1 MDLIRRFQAGH
12 LAKRLQDPLQ
22 AADGVAQTQE
32 KLLAL
37 GPSAVRGLLDAI
49 ARGKASTASNEV
61 LERLCTNDTLSVFVE
76 ALQSPV
82 PAVVEAASVAL
93 SRSALY
99 DPAQLLGLF
108 SEPAVSK
115 ARLESILAAQMQ
127 RIQPVTLVR
136 VLPDLSK
143 DARGSVFRLLERR
156 ADSSIS
162 ADVVGL
168 ARHAE
173 WWLRLHAVKLL
184 AKMPGKDSITGVA
197 ELLKDESA
205 AVRLEAVRTLGVL
218 RATEVLPA
226 LCGRLR
232 DIDIKVQAAAIE
244 TLISLGDV
252 SAVPHLLEYLRDESE
267 YVRRAAVEV
276 LNQVVTT
283 EAIKD
288 LVSALRDADW
298 WVRVRAADA
307 LGTLGGPKVID
318 AVIDL
323 VGDPDDFIRRY
334 AVEILNTVPD
344 KRAVEPLIRA
354 LDDHDWWVRERAIDA
369 LAKTRDPRAVEPL
382 LRMLSRDTRAVPLC
396 LRALAQIPDPRVV
409 ESVCRLVDSDSAEIR
424 REAINALTQFTKSE
438 LPDESRNRVHDA
450 LERAGVGNKR
460 STPSMPLE
468 VRGHFGPESGR
479 SDSGLRRVSGRES
492 DSAGAVPSGT
502 PAPSPVSPAHQR
514 VLNFQKLE
522 PGTMVNER
530 FKVVRYIGGGGFGT
544 VYLVEDTVVHEDLVL
559 KILSPQLSLDES
571 MIRRFVQELR
581 LTRRISHRNVIRI
594 YDMVDLGGAHAISM
608 EHFDGRD
615 LGQVARE
622 DGPMSVERAVAIV
635 HQVLDGLEA
644 AHAMGIVHRDIK
656 PANILVDANDVVKI
670 VDFGLALVS
679 QGTRSRLTQ
688 SGILVGTPE
697 YISPEQIT
705 GQEVDGR
712 TDLYSLG
719 IVLYEM
725 ISGRGSAAVRGR
737 TARPGVG
744 ERRGHALHVEARRRP
759 ARERGRGPRAPAPRR
774 GLIRARPWPASTRSS
789 RSASSRAV
797 RTSTSPSAC
806 RPSCASMASCCRFPT
821 ASSRTRNRR
830 RWSPRS
836 WASTRSSTSTGSVPS
851 TSPTTPRASGASGST
866 HAASGAASRR
876 SAASSRTACPGSSS
890 SACRACSRRSAGSA
904 RGSYSSPAPPERAS
918 PRRSPR

>member
-22 AADGVAQTQE
+22 APSGVAQTQE
-32 KLLAL
+32 KLVAL

-49 ARGKASTASNEV
+49 ARGKASAASMEV
-61 LERLCTNDTLSVFVE
+61 LERLATNDTLTVFIE

-82 PAVVEAASVAL
+82 PAVVEAAAMAL
-93 SRSALY
+93 SRSELYEPAL
-99 DPAQLLGLF
+99 LLPLF

-115 ARLESILAAQMQ
+115 ARLEAILAAQMQ

-162 ADVVGL
+162 NDVVGL

-184 AKMPGKDSITGVA
+184 AKMPGHDAIEGVA
-197 ELLKDESA
+197 QLLKDESA

-218 RATEVLPA
+218 HATEALPA

-244 TLISLGDV
+244 TLISIGDV
-252 SAVPHLLEYLRDESE
+252 AAVPHLLEYLRDDSE

-323 VGDPDDFIRRY
+323 VEDPDDFIRRY

-344 KRAVEPLIRA
+344 KRAVEPLIKA

-382 LRMLSRDTRAVPLC
+382 LRMLGRDTRSVPLC
-396 LRALAQIPDPRVV
+396 LRALAQMPDPRVV
-409 ESVCRLVDSDSAEIR
+409 DPVCRLVESESAEIR
-424 REAINALTQFTKSE
+424 REALNALTQFTKSE
-438 LPDESRNRVHDA
+438 LPEDARARVYQA

-460 STPSMPLE
+460 ATPSMPLE

-479 SDSGLRRVSGRES
+479 SDSTIRRMPSREAEPS
-492 DSAGAVPSGT
+492 DTAGGPSGFPQPDHAT
-502 PAPSPVSPAHQR
+502 PSRQR
-514 VLNFQKLE
+514 VLNFQKLDA
-522 PGTMVNER
+522 GTMVGDR
-530 FKVVRYIGGGGFGT
+530 FKVVRHIGGGGFGT
-544 VYLVEDTVVHEDLVL
+544 VYLVEDTVVREELAL

-581 LTRRISHRNVIRI
+581 LTRRITHRNVIRI
-594 YDMVDLGGAHAISM
+594 YDLVDLGGAHAISM

-615 LGQVARE
+615 LGTVARE
-622 DGPMSVERAVAIV
+622 DGPMSVERALSITE
-635 HQVLDGLEA
+635 QVLDGLEA
-644 AHAMGIVHRDIK
+644 AHVMGIVHRDIK

-670 VDFGLALVS
+670 VDFGLALVA

-719 IVLYEM
+719 IVVYEM
-725 ISGRGSAAVRGR
+725 ISGRLPFSGTNAVNVLFQHLESEV
-737 TARPGVG
+737 PPLSDVSP
-744 ERRGHALHVEARRRP
+744 HVPAWVSDLVMRCMSRLAVDRP
-759 ARERGRGPRAPAPRR
+759 A
-774 GLIRARPWPASTRSS
+774 
-789 RSASSRAV
+789 
-797 RTSTSPSAC
+797 
-806 RPSCASMASCCRFPT
+806 
-821 ASSRTRNRR
+821 
-830 RWSPRS
+830 
-836 WASTRSSTSTGSVPS
+836 
-851 TSPTTPRASGASGST
+851 
-866 HAASGAASRR
+866 
-876 SAASSRTACPGSSS
+876 
-890 SACRACSRRSAGSA
+890 SAGETLA
-904 RGSYSSPAPPERAS
+904 QLRRAAA
-918 PRRSPR
+918 

>member
-1 MDLIRRFQAGH
+1 MDLIRRFKAGH

-22 AADGVAQTQE
+22 APSGVAQTQE
-32 KLLAL
+32 KLVAL
-37 GPSAVRGLLDAI
+37 GASAAQGLLDAI
-49 ARGKASTASNEV
+49 ARGKASQASLDV
-61 LERLCTNDTLSVFVE
+61 LERLATNETLPVFVE

-82 PAVVEAASVAL
+82 PAVVEAAATAL
-93 SRSALY
+93 SRSEHF
-99 DPAQLLGLF
+99 DPALLLPLF

-127 RIQPVTLVR
+127 RLQPVTLVR

-162 ADVVGL
+162 NDVVGL

-184 AKMPGKDSITGVA
+184 AKMPGHDAVEGVA
-197 ELLKDESA
+197 QLLKDESA

-218 RATEVLPA
+218 RATDALPA

-244 TLISLGDV
+244 TLISIGDV
-252 SAVPHLLEYLRDESE
+252 GAVPHLLEYLRDESE

-288 LVSALRDADW
+288 LVVALRDADW

-318 AVIDL
+318 AVIGL
-323 VGDPDDFIRRY
+323 VEDPDDFIRRY

-344 KRAVEPLIRA
+344 RRAVEPLIKA

-382 LRMLSRDTRAVPLC
+382 LRMLGRDTRAVPLC
-396 LRALAQIPDPRVV
+396 LRALAQMPDPRVV
-409 ESVCRLVDSDSAEIR
+409 EPVCRLVDSESAEIR
-424 REAINALTQFTKSE
+424 REALNALTQFTRAE
-438 LPDESRNRVHDA
+438 LPEEARARVYQT
-450 LERAGVGNKR
+450 LERAGVGSQR
-460 STPSMPLE
+460 TTPSMPLE

-479 SDSGLRRVSGRES
+479 PDSSVRRMQPRES
-492 DSAGAVPSGT
+492 EPAPAAGASSGPSSAGPPT
-502 PAPSPVSPAHQR
+502 PARQV
-514 VLNFQKLE
+514 VMNYQKLE
-522 PGTMVNER
+522 PGTMVNDR
-530 FKVVRYIGGGGFGT
+530 FRVVRFIGGGGFGT
-544 VYLVEDTVVHEDLVL
+544 VYLVEDTVVREDLVL
-559 KILSPQLSLDES
+559 KILSPQLSLDEN

-581 LTRRISHRNVIRI
+581 LTRRITHRNVIRI
-594 YDMVDLGGAHAISM
+594 YDLVDLGGAHAISM

-615 LGQVARE
+615 LGTVVRE
-622 DGPMSVERAVAIV
+622 DGPLSVERALAITE
-635 HQVLDGLEA
+635 QVLDGLEA
-644 AHAMGIVHRDIK
+644 AHAMGIIHRDIK
-656 PANILVDANDVVKI
+656 PANILVDASDVVKI
-670 VDFGLALVS
+670 VDFGLALVA

-705 GQEVDGR
+705 GLEVDGR

-719 IVLYEM
+719 IVVYEM
-725 ISGRGSAAVRGR
+725 ISGRLPFSGANAVN
-737 TARPGVG
+737 VLFQ
-744 ERRGHALHVEARRRP
+744 HLEAEVPPLSEVSPQVPAWVNDFVMRCMSRLAVDRP
-759 ARERGRGPRAPAPRR
+759 ATAAETLSLLRRA
-774 GLIRARPWPASTRSS
+774 
-789 RSASSRAV
+789 
-797 RTSTSPSAC
+797 
-806 RPSCASMASCCRFPT
+806 
-821 ASSRTRNRR
+821 
-830 RWSPRS
+830 
-836 WASTRSSTSTGSVPS
+836 
-851 TSPTTPRASGASGST
+851 
-866 HAASGAASRR
+866 AA
-876 SAASSRTACPGSSS
+876 
-890 SACRACSRRSAGSA
+890 
-904 RGSYSSPAPPERAS
+904 
-918 PRRSPR
+918 

>member
-12 LAKRLQDPLQ
+12 LAKRLQDPSQ
-22 AADGVAQTQE
+22 APAGVAETQE
-32 KLLAL
+32 KLIGL

-49 ARGKASTASNEV
+49 ARGKASAASIEV
-61 LERLCTNDTLSVFVE
+61 LERLATNDTLNVFIE

-82 PAVVEAASVAL
+82 PAVVEAAATAL
-93 SRSALY
+93 SRSARY
-99 DPAQLLGLF
+99 DPALLLPLF

-115 ARLESILAAQMQ
+115 ARLEAILAAQMQ

-162 ADVVGL
+162 NDVVSL

-184 AKMPGKDSITGVA
+184 AKMPGHDSVEGVA
-197 ELLKDESA
+197 QLLKDESA

-218 RATEVLPA
+218 KAAEALPA

-244 TLISLGDV
+244 TLIAIGDV
-252 SAVPHLLEYLRDESE
+252 AAVPHLLEYLRDESE

-283 EAIKD
+283 EAVKD

-318 AVIDL
+318 AVIEL
-323 VGDPDDFIRRY
+323 VNDPDDFIRRY

-369 LAKTRDPRAVEPL
+369 LAKTRDTRAIEPL
-382 LRMLSRDTRAVPLC
+382 LRMLGRDTRAVPLC
-396 LRALAQIPDPRVV
+396 LRALAQMPDPRVV
-409 ESVCRLVDSDSAEIR
+409 EPVCRLADSDSAEIR
-424 REAINALTQFTKSE
+424 REALNALTQFTKAD
-438 LPDESRNRVHDA
+438 LPDETRARIHA
-450 LERAGVGNKR
+450 TLERAGVGAKR
-460 STPSMPLE
+460 ATPSMPLE
-468 VRGHFGPESGR
+468 VRGHFGPEAGR
-479 SDSGLRRVSGRES
+479 SDSTIRRMPSRETDLSG
-492 DSAGAVPSGT
+492 ATPPPPAAPAT
-502 PAPSPVSPAHQR
+502 PAQQR
-514 VLNFQKLE
+514 ILNFQKLE
-522 PGTMVNER
+522 PGTMVNDR

-544 VYLVEDTVVHEDLVL
+544 VYLVEDIVVREDLVL
-559 KILSPQLSLDES
+559 KILSPQLSLDEG

-581 LTRRISHRNVIRI
+581 LTRRITHRNVIRI
-594 YDMVDLGGAHAISM
+594 YDLVDLGGAHAISM

-615 LGQVARE
+615 LGTVARE
-622 DGPMSVERAVAIV
+622 DGPMPVERALSITE
-635 HQVLDGLEA
+635 QILDGLEA

-656 PANILVDANDVVKI
+656 PANILVDADDVVKI
-670 VDFGLALVS
+670 VDFGLALVAQS
-679 QGTRSRLTQ
+679 TRSRLTQ

-719 IVLYEM
+719 IVIYEM
-725 ISGRGSAAVRGR
+725 ISGRLPFAGTNAVNVLFQHLESEVPPLAEVAPHVPAWVSDLIMRCMSRLAVDRPASAAE
-737 TARPGVG
+737 TLALL
-744 ERRGHALHVEARRRP
+744 RR
-759 ARERGRGPRAPAPRR
+759 
-774 GLIRARPWPASTRSS
+774 
-789 RSASSRAV
+789 
-797 RTSTSPSAC
+797 
-806 RPSCASMASCCRFPT
+806 
-821 ASSRTRNRR
+821 
-830 RWSPRS
+830 
-836 WASTRSSTSTGSVPS
+836 
-851 TSPTTPRASGASGST
+851 
-866 HAASGAASRR
+866 AAA
-876 SAASSRTACPGSSS
+876 
-890 SACRACSRRSAGSA
+890 
-904 RGSYSSPAPPERAS
+904 
-918 PRRSPR
+918 

>member
-12 LAKRLQDPLQ
+12 LAKRLQDPQQ
-22 AADGVAQTQE
+22 APSGVAQTQE
-32 KLLAL
+32 KLVAL
-37 GPSAVRGLLDAI
+37 GPSAVRGLLNAI
-49 ARGKASTASNEV
+49 AHGKASEASIEV
-61 LERLCTNDTLSVFVE
+61 LERLATNDTLSVFVE

-82 PAVVEAASVAL
+82 PAVVEAASMAL
-93 SRSALY
+93 ARSALY
-99 DPAQLLGLF
+99 DPAQLLPLF

-115 ARLESILAAQMQ
+115 ARLEAILAAQMQ

-162 ADVVGL
+162 NDVVTL
-168 ARHAE
+168 ATHAE

-184 AKMPGKDSITGVA
+184 AKMPGHDAVQGVA
-197 ELLKDESA
+197 QLLKDESS
-205 AVRLEAVRTLGVL
+205 AVRLEAVRTLGALKAVE
-218 RATEVLPA
+218 ALPA

-232 DIDIKVQAAAIE
+232 DIDIKVQAATIE
-244 TLISLGDV
+244 TLIAIGDV
-252 SAVPHLLEYLRDESE
+252 GAVPHLLEYLRDESE

-276 LNQVVTT
+276 LNQVVTVD
-283 EAIKD
+283 AIKD
-288 LVSALRDADW
+288 LVLALRDADW

-318 AVIDL
+318 AVIEL
-323 VGDPDDFIRRY
+323 VQDPDDFIRRY

-344 KRAVEPLIRA
+344 KRAVEPLIHA
-354 LDDHDWWVRERAIDA
+354 LEDYDWWVRERAIDA
-369 LAKTRDPRAVEPL
+369 LAKTHDSRAVEPL
-382 LRMLSRDTRAVPLC
+382 IRMLSRDPKAVPLC
-396 LRALAQIPDPRVV
+396 LRALAQLPDERVV
-409 ESVCRLVDSDSAEIR
+409 EPVCHLVESDSAEIR
-424 REAINALTQFTKSE
+424 REALNALTQLSRAD
-438 LPDESRNRVHDA
+438 LPESARALVHQA
-450 LERAGVGNKR
+450 LERAGVGSKR

-479 SDSGLRRVSGRES
+479 SDSMIRRIPTRES
-492 DSAGAVPSGT
+492 DASATPSGGTPTT
-502 PAPSPVSPAHQR
+502 PAPVPTTPAQQR
-514 VLNFQKLE
+514 ILNFQKLD

-544 VYLVEDTVVHEDLVL
+544 VYLVEDIVVREDLVL

-581 LTRRISHRNVIRI
+581 LTRRITHRNVIRI
-594 YDMVDLGGAHAISM
+594 YDLVDLGGAHAISM

-615 LGQVARE
+615 LGALVRE
-622 DGPMSVERAVAIV
+622 DGQLPVERAVAITE
-635 HQVLDGLEA
+635 QILDGLEA
-644 AHAMGIVHRDIK
+644 AHVMGIVHRDIK

-670 VDFGLALVS
+670 VDFGLALVA

-725 ISGRGSAAVRGR
+725 ISGKLPFSGANAVNVLFQHLESEVPPLVEVAPHVPAWLSDVVMRCMSRLAADRPASAAE
-737 TARPGVG
+737 TLALL
-744 ERRGHALHVEARRRP
+744 RR
-759 ARERGRGPRAPAPRR
+759 
-774 GLIRARPWPASTRSS
+774 
-789 RSASSRAV
+789 
-797 RTSTSPSAC
+797 
-806 RPSCASMASCCRFPT
+806 
-821 ASSRTRNRR
+821 
-830 RWSPRS
+830 
-836 WASTRSSTSTGSVPS
+836 
-851 TSPTTPRASGASGST
+851 
-866 HAASGAASRR
+866 AAA
-876 SAASSRTACPGSSS
+876 
-890 SACRACSRRSAGSA
+890 
-904 RGSYSSPAPPERAS
+904 
-918 PRRSPR
+918 